1 MRLLSK
7 TIRSYF
13 VYSFIILLFTIPLF
27 YFIIRGIVSRDADR
41 SLIAQKDDIVR
52 KLDRAVLF
60 DPFDL
65 LEALEPDINLLP
77 SERIR
82 QYDTLYTVNIYN
94 PATQRIT
101 PYRVLSSNVV
111 IRGRYY
117 VIQLKSSLVNNEDL
131 IQSIVLVEAILLIL
145 IGIGLVLINRRLS
158 KQIWDPFYK
167 SLAKLRNYRVE
178 SDDPVDFENTGI
190 YEFNDL
196 NKTIHDLTERNK
208 MVYMSQKEFTENASH
223 EMQTPLAVLQT
234 KLELLMQT
242 EPISEEQAAIIS
254 SLNDTSSRLSRL
266 NRSLLLLTKIE
277 NNQYQEMEPVR
288 VSEVCDKVIDLLASH
303 ASIQDIKI
311 QKDYKNNPIL
321 NVNRSLFEI
330 LISNLLNNA
339 IRYNFKGGLI
349 NVLVSEHKLVV
360 ENTGS
365 DHIPDKDKIFDRF
378 HKEGTNSQSIGL
390 GLAIVK
396 RICALYN
403 FSVTYDYKEHLHT
416 FTIHFESRH

>member
-13 VYSFIILLFTIPLF
+13 FYSFIILLLTIPLF
-27 YFIIRGIVSRDADR
+27 YFIIRGIVARDADR
-41 SLIAQKDDIVR
+41 SLIAQKNDIVG
-52 KLDRAVLF
+52 KLDRAILF

-77 SERIR
+77 SERI
-82 QYDTLYTVNIYN
+82 QQHDTLYTANIYN
-94 PATQRIT
+94 PITQRIT
-101 PYRVLSSNVV
+101 PYRMLSSNVV
-111 IRGRYY
+111 IRGRHY

-131 IQSIVLVEAILLIL
+131 IQSIVLVEVILLVL
-145 IGIGLVLINRRLS
+145 IGTGLVLINRRLS
-158 KQIWDPFYK
+158 RQIWDPFYK
-167 SLAKLRNYRVE
+167 SLEKLRNYKVE
-178 SDDPVDFENTGI
+178 SDDPVHFENTGI

-208 MVYMSQKEFTENASH
+208 QVYMSQKEFTENASH

-242 EPISEEQAAIIS
+242 EPITEEQASIIS

-277 NNQYQEMEPVR
+277 NKQYQDTESVQ
-288 VSEVCDKVIDLLASH
+288 VDAVCDKVIELLASH
-303 ASIQDIKI
+303 AALKEISF
-311 QKDYKNNPIL
+311 QKEYKSLAIVQ
-321 NVNRSLFEI
+321 VNRSLFEI
-330 LISNLLNNA
+330 LVSNLLTNA
-339 IRYNFKGGLI
+339 IRYNYKGGVI
-349 NVLVSEHKLVV
+349 NVKVDEKTLII
-360 ENTGS
+360 ENTGT
-365 DHIPDKDKIFDRF
+365 DHVPDKDKIFDRF

-403 FSVTYDYKEHLHT
+403 FTIAYDYINNLHT
-416 FTIHFESRH
+416 FTVHF

>member
-13 VYSFIILLFTIPLF
+13 FYSFIILLLTIPLF
-27 YFIIRGIVSRDADR
+27 YFIIRGIVARDADR
-41 SLIAQKDDIVR
+41 SLIAQKNDIVG
-52 KLDRAVLF
+52 KLDRAILF

-77 SERIR
+77 SERI
-82 QYDTLYTVNIYN
+82 QQHDTLYTANIYN
-94 PATQRIT
+94 PITQRIT
-101 PYRVLSSNVV
+101 PYRMLSSNVV
-111 IRGRYY
+111 IRGRHY

-131 IQSIVLVEAILLIL
+131 IQSIVLVEVILLVL
-145 IGIGLVLINRRLS
+145 IGTGLVLINRRLS
-158 KQIWDPFYK
+158 RQIWDPFYK
-167 SLAKLRNYRVE
+167 SLEKLRNYKVE
-178 SDDPVDFENTGI
+178 SDDPVHFENTGI

-208 MVYMSQKEFTENASH
+208 QVYMSQKEFTENASH

-242 EPISEEQAAIIS
+242 EPITEEQASIIS

-277 NNQYQEMEPVR
+277 NKQYQDTESVQ
-288 VSEVCDKVIDLLASH
+288 VDAVCDKVIELLASH
-303 ASIQDIKI
+303 AALKEISF
-311 QKDYKNNPIL
+311 QKEYKSLAIVQ
-321 NVNRSLFEI
+321 VNRSLFEI
-330 LISNLLNNA
+330 LVSNLLTNA
-339 IRYNFKGGLI
+339 IRYNYKGGVI
-349 NVLVSEHKLVV
+349 NVKVDEKTLII
-360 ENTGS
+360 ENTGT
-365 DHIPDKDKIFDRF
+365 DHVPDKDKIFDRF

-396 RICALYN
+396 KICALYN
-403 FSVTYDYKEHLHT
+403 FTIAYDYINNLHT
-416 FTIHFESRH
+416 FTVHF

>member
-13 VYSFIILLFTIPLF
+13 FYSFIILLLTIPLF
-27 YFIIRGIVSRDADR
+27 YFIIRGIVARDADR
-41 SLIAQKDDIVR
+41 SLIAQKNDIVG
-52 KLDRAVLF
+52 KLDRAILF

-77 SERIR
+77 SERI
-82 QYDTLYTVNIYN
+82 QQHDTLYTANIYN
-94 PATQRIT
+94 PITQRIT
-101 PYRVLSSNVV
+101 PYRMLSSNVV
-111 IRGRYY
+111 IRGRHY
-117 VIQLKSSLVNNEDL
+117 VIQLKSSLVNNDDL
-131 IQSIVLVEAILLIL
+131 IQSIVLVEVILLVL
-145 IGIGLVLINRRLS
+145 IGTGLVLINRRLS
-158 KQIWDPFYK
+158 RQIWDPFYK
-167 SLAKLRNYRVE
+167 SLEKLRNYKVE
-178 SDDPVDFENTGI
+178 SDDPVHFENTGI

-208 MVYMSQKEFTENASH
+208 QVYMSQKEFTENASH

-242 EPISEEQAAIIS
+242 EPITEEQASIIS

-277 NNQYQEMEPVR
+277 NKQYQDTESVQ
-288 VSEVCDKVIDLLASH
+288 VDAVCDKVIELLASH
-303 ASIQDIKI
+303 AALKEISF
-311 QKDYKNNPIL
+311 QKEYKSLAIVQ
-321 NVNRSLFEI
+321 VNRSLFEI
-330 LISNLLNNA
+330 LVSNLLTNA
-339 IRYNFKGGLI
+339 IRYNYKGGVI
-349 NVLVSEHKLVV
+349 NVKVDEKTLII
-360 ENTGS
+360 ENTGT
-365 DHIPDKDKIFDRF
+365 DHVPDKDKIFDRF

-403 FSVTYDYKEHLHT
+403 FAIAYDYINNLHT
-416 FTIHFESRH
+416 FTVHF

>member
-13 VYSFIILLFTIPLF
+13 FYSFIILLLTIPLF
-27 YFIIRGIVSRDADR
+27 YFIIRGIVARDADR
-41 SLIAQKDDIVR
+41 SLIAQKNDIVG
-52 KLDRAVLF
+52 KLDRAILF

-77 SERIR
+77 SERI
-82 QYDTLYTVNIYN
+82 QQHDTLYTANIYN
-94 PATQRIT
+94 PITQRIT
-101 PYRVLSSNVV
+101 PYRMLSSNVV
-111 IRGRYY
+111 IRGRHY
-117 VIQLKSSLVNNEDL
+117 VIQLNSSLVNNEDL
-131 IQSIVLVEAILLIL
+131 IQSIVLVEVILLVL
-145 IGIGLVLINRRLS
+145 IGTGLVLINRRLS
-158 KQIWDPFYK
+158 RQIWDPFYK
-167 SLAKLRNYRVE
+167 SLEKLRNYKVE
-178 SDDPVDFENTGI
+178 SDDPVHFENTGI

-208 MVYMSQKEFTENASH
+208 QVYMSQKEFTENASH

-242 EPISEEQAAIIS
+242 EPITEEQASIIS

-277 NNQYQEMEPVR
+277 NKQYQDTESVQ
-288 VSEVCDKVIDLLASH
+288 VDAVCDKVIELLASH
-303 ASIQDIKI
+303 AALKEISF
-311 QKDYKNNPIL
+311 QKEYKSLAIVQ
-321 NVNRSLFEI
+321 VNRSLFEI
-330 LISNLLNNA
+330 LVSNLLTNA
-339 IRYNFKGGLI
+339 IRYNYKGGVI
-349 NVLVSEHKLVV
+349 NVKVDEKTLII
-360 ENTGS
+360 ENTGT
-365 DHIPDKDKIFDRF
+365 DHVPDKDKIFDRF

-403 FSVTYDYKEHLHT
+403 FTIAYDYINNLHT
-416 FTIHFESRH
+416 FTVHF